1 MEGRRHGS
9 LCAWGW
15 WGGREV
21 SNFRV
26 ERPGD
31 HRSVAFNRGALFAI
45 DQLHLPVK
53 NAVAGAKRQDFFT
66 GGSIVEVQVDPTQP
80 VMAGMPDRAAIFV
93 NASPAF
99 EPLEGLTGTV
109 LAHYQAAGS
118 CCSASA
124 RSGAASPSAPSA

>member
-1 MEGRRHGS
+1 M
-9 LCAWGW
+9 
-15 WGGREV
+15 
-21 SNFRV
+21 
-26 ERPGD
+26 
-31 HRSVAFNRGALFAI
+31 
-45 DQLHLPVK
+45 HLPVK